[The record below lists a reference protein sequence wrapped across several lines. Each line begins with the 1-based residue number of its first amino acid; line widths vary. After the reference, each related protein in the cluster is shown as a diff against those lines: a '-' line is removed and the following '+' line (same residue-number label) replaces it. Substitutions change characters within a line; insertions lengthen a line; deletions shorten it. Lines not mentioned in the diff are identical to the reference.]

1 MIALDNFTVSLVST
15 VFSGLIGLTGLLL
28 PHFTNMTN
36 SRKETENKKLELY
49 CSQKLDAYRKLAE
62 SYGRLSASQSDE
74 DLSDCISAI
83 NCASLVSDKETREL
97 LRYFAK
103 ILTESNGVVSYE
115 TDELFGECLD
125 TFSDEYHR
133 EMNSYIS
140 RPKKSD
146 KPSGD
151 KK

>member
-1 MIALDNFTVSLVST
+1 MDNFTVSLVST

-36 SRKETENKKLELY
+36 SRKEMESKKLKLY

-83 NCASLVSDKETREL
+83 NCASLVSDEYTREL
-97 LRYFAK
+97 LRYLAK
-103 ILTESNGVVSYE
+103 TLTESNGVVSYS
-115 TDELFGECLD
+115 TDSAFEECLD
-125 TFSDEYHR
+125 TFSEEYHR
-133 EMNSYIS
+133 EMNSYVFC
-140 RPKKSD
+140 PKKSD

-151 KK
+151 TK

>member
-1 MIALDNFTVSLVST
+1 MDNFTVSLVST

-36 SRKETENKKLELY
+36 SRKEMENKKLELY

-62 SYGRLSASQSDE
+62 AYGRLSASHSDE
-74 DLSDCISAI
+74 DLSECISAI
-83 NCASLVSDKETREL
+83 NCACLVSDKNTREI
-97 LRYFAK
+97 LRYLANE
-103 ILTESNGVVSYE
+103 LAESDGVVSYS
-115 TDELFGECLD
+115 TDGLFEECLN
-125 TFSDEYHR
+125 TFSEEYHR
-133 EMNSYIS
+133 EMNSYAS
-140 RPKKSD
+140 LTKKSD